1 MDDYWSCNVFG
12 HSHAVCFQAWKVYV
26 VVGHPWSLAKTLHVW
41 PEGSGGLIGP
51 KSMYPPPPCLHL
63 MGVGGGGAVAAH
75 QLGLLLA
82 WTLLVGCGHV
92 VTVALWCR
100 YFKMLSRFGRE
111 CFSHRSSSRFVTFGM
126 HAAVVEV
133 VVISAVGGEVWFT
146 TPQNYKLLKKTDI
159 AVSSS
164 HSKICLLGKPHEVEI
179 AI

>member
-1 MDDYWSCNVFG
+1 MES
-12 HSHAVCFQAWKVYV
+12 VCRGWTPLEPGKNTPCVARG
-26 VVGHPWSLAKTLHVW
+26 VGWVNWPQIHV
-41 PEGSGGLIGP
+41 
-51 KSMYPPPPCLHL
+51 PPPPCLHL

-111 CFSHRSSSRFVTFGM
+111 CFSHRPSSRFVTFGM

-133 VVISAVGGEVWFT
+133 VVISAVGGEV
-146 TPQNYKLLKKTDI
+146 
-159 AVSSS
+159 
-164 HSKICLLGKPHEVEI
+164 
-179 AI
+179 